1 MRKVV
6 VVLLT
11 IAGLVLAGCG
21 PAVMPAAAPA
31 LQDGEQFVVAL
42 PRLVIP
48 FDANGT
54 PSLEGLPV
62 EQIAQSL
69 GHPLDLGAYRIN
81 PAVVNWMTQSG
92 IQHIELRQTGVGLAL
107 LVNGK
112 LMPSIDY
119 KDGALGTTAGL
130 LRMLGPQNEQ
140 LATVLQKL
148 APIAERL
155 GLSIAV
161 KFPLLEG
168 AAAIP
173 MADDSVV
180 MATPA
185 PREGPASAI
194 MQFEVKYDDQ
204 GVPSIMGISARDL
217 AALGINAPLALHPL
231 YIQQAEANNIQ
242 YLQFR
247 SKGDGLYLYLNGVQ
261 LPGVVW
267 DKNSLDNTLETA
279 QKLYSTLPI
288 DWNLIK
294 QLVPLL
300 SNTDVS
306 ILVHLPVAPGATP
319 IAVQRQ

>member
-21 PAVMPAAAPA
+21 PAVVPAAAPT
-31 LQDGEQFVVAL
+31 LEGGEQFVVAL
-42 PRLVIP
+42 PQLAIA
-48 FDANGT
+48 FDANGV
-54 PSLEGLPV
+54 PSIEGLPV
-62 EQIAQSL
+62 QQIAQSL
-69 GHPLDLGAYRIN
+69 GYSLDLSAYRID

-92 IQHIELRQTGVGLAL
+92 IQHVELRQTGSGIAL

-119 KDGALGTTAGL
+119 KNGALGTTAGL

-155 GLSIAV
+155 GLSIVV
-161 KFPLLEG
+161 KFPTAPG
-168 AAAIP
+168 AEAIP
-173 MADDSVV
+173 LAPASAV
-180 MATPA
+180 MATPV

-217 AALGINAPLALHPL
+217 AAMGINAPLALHPYYL
-231 YIQQAEANNIQ
+231 QQAQANNIQ

-267 DKNSLDNTLETA
+267 DKASLDNTLEAA
-279 QKLYSTLPI
+279 QKLYGTLPI

-294 QLVPLL
+294 QIVPLL

-306 ILVHLPVAPGATP
+306 ILVHLPVAAGATP
-319 IAVQRQ
+319 LPVQRQ